1 MLAAALA
8 VLACVCE
15 VRAQPAPARIVSL
28 DLCTDQLLVELVDRS
43 RIAAVTH
50 LLGDVSVSAIPEKA
64 RGLRITHGG
73 AEDVL
78 RYDPDLVLAG
88 PYGVSATVS
97 LLRRLGR
104 NVVVVPQPP
113 DLDGVR
119 ASVRVVAAAIGEQPK
134 GEALIAEF
142 DRRLSRLAPPAGPPP
157 TAVIYQIGGTVS
169 GPGSLANAA
178 LAAAGFR
185 NMSADYRLTRGGQVP
200 LEIAGRPAAGSVG
213 AGQQYRGVPHGT
225 GRQPAPS
232 RHPPAAPARRLP
244 RAALAPVVVRHPA
257 RRRCDRAAGR
267 GAGRH
272 RGAPAMTPISGRPDV
287 KPMHLLVALGL
298 AAAVAFA
305 LSLSVGPSGIGI
317 DATGEARV
325 LIFNEI
331 RLPRAVLGALV
342 GGALGLSGAAL
353 QGYLRNPLAEPSL
366 VGVSGGA
373 ALGAVLA
380 IHLGLSQAFALALP
394 LGGLAGAAIAMLA
407 VVALAGA
414 HGGPVTLILA
424 GLAVSSIATALVSLA
439 LNLSQNPF
447 AAVEMVFWMMGS
459 LADRS
464 LTQLWISAPLVLVGI
479 ALLLTVG
486 RALDALTLGEDA
498 AGNLGIDLGRTRL
511 AVIAGTA
518 LSVGAATAVT
528 GIIGFVGLIVPHML
542 RPLAGHR
549 PGLLLPASA
558 LGGATML
565 LAADVALRLVQP
577 WIELRIGVLTALI
590 GAPFFVWLVLRTRA
604 ELAP

>member
-1 MLAAALA
+1 M
-8 VLACVCE
+8 
-15 VRAQPAPARIVSL
+15 
-28 DLCTDQLLVELVDRS
+28 
-43 RIAAVTH
+43 
-50 LLGDVSVSAIPEKA
+50 K
-64 RGLRITHGG
+64 G
-73 AEDVL
+73 A
-78 RYDPDLVLAG
+78 
-88 PYGVSATVS
+88 
-97 LLRRLGR
+97 
-104 NVVVVPQPP
+104 
-113 DLDGVR
+113 
-119 ASVRVVAAAIGEQPK
+119 
-134 GEALIAEF
+134 
-142 DRRLSRLAPPAGPPP
+142 
-157 TAVIYQIGGTVS
+157 
-169 GPGSLANAA
+169 
-178 LAAAGFR
+178 
-185 NMSADYRLTRGGQVP
+185 
-200 LEIAGRPAAGSVG
+200 
-213 AGQQYRGVPHGT
+213 
-225 GRQPAPS
+225 
-232 RHPPAAPARRLP
+232 
-244 RAALAPVVVRHPA
+244 
-257 RRRCDRAAGR
+257 
-267 GAGRH
+267 
-272 RGAPAMTPISGRPDV
+272 SGRPDV
-287 KPMHLLVALGL
+287 KPMHLLAALGL
-298 AAAVAFA
+298 AAAAAFA
-305 LSLSVGPSGIGI
+305 LSLSVGPAGLGI
-317 DATGEARV
+317 DATGEARR
-325 LIFNEI
+325 LIFQEI
-331 RLPRAVLGALV
+331 RLPRAILGALV

-464 LTQLWISAPLVLVGI
+464 LTQLWISAPLILVGM
-479 ALLLTVG
+479 ALLLTVA

-498 AGNLGIDLGRTRL
+498 ARSLGIDLGRTRL
-511 AVIAGTA
+511 AVVAGTA

-542 RPLAGHR
+542 RPLAHHR

-558 LGGATML
+558 LGGAAML
-565 LAADVALRLVQP
+565 LLADVALRLIQP
-577 WIELRIGVLTALI
+577 WVELRIGVLTALI